1 MPIQTITILEK
12 FLAIL
17 TNIVVIGFGVGIP
30 HMAPHV
36 MSKIARFAT
45 KKTFDNPVALLIPKV
60 LKKLVIFVIKRV

>member
-36 MSKIARFAT
+36 MFKIARFAT
-45 KKTFDNPVALLIPKV
+45 K
-60 LKKLVIFVIKRV
+60 